1 MKCNTAHLTLQLILL
16 KRCTSYLNLGFFKLK
31 NDDEINKR
39 GAGRTLLRIAVY
51 YLNVQPLKTKSL
63 SQRKSQPPDH
73 QKMLRK
79 TDLYKPNPLIQ
90 LQRALRRHQQL
101 NHIIATNLG
110 KALVNGSVFDTVML
124 HTRAAHEDITA
135 FLDKGF

>member
-1 MKCNTAHLTLQLILL
+1 MLSGSILVGL
-16 KRCTSYLNLGFFKLK
+16 M
-31 NDDEINKR
+31 
-39 GAGRTLLRIAVY
+39 
-51 YLNVQPLKTKSL
+51 NVC
-63 SQRKSQPPDH
+63 
-73 QKMLRK
+73 
-79 TDLYKPNPLIQ
+79 
-90 LQRALRRHQQL
+90 LRRHQQL